1 MDFSV
6 PSPLS
11 PCVRICVVD
20 PDSGRGVGCGRTIE
34 EITMWGE
41 LDADERRAI
50 VAGLVRRREAAR
62 SRPARRRA

>member
-6 PSPLS
+6 PPPS

-20 PDSGRGVGCGRTIE
+20 PDSGLCVGCGRTIE
-34 EITMWGE
+34 EITVWGE

-50 VAGLVRRREAAR
+50 VAGLARRREATR
-62 SRPARRRA
+62 SRPARGRA